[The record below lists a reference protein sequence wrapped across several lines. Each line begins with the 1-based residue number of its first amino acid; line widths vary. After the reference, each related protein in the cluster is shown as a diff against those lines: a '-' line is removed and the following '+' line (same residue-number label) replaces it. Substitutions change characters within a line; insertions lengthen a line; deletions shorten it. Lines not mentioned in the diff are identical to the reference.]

1 MLQLFTDV
9 SYQTSRVITHR
20 YSTSFSLGTRLFDAP
35 TRKAIYA
42 LYGFVRLADEI
53 VDTFHHTDKAEL
65 LTEFR
70 RDTQLA
76 IARGISL
83 NPVLHSFQEV
93 VNRYSIRPE
102 YIEAFFVSMEQDL
115 DKTRYSRQGYDEYI
129 YGSAEVVGLMCLQI
143 FCKGDEEL
151 FQRLYEPARRLG
163 AAFQKV
169 NFLRDLKAD
178 FAHLGRT
185 YFPNV
190 DLSRFDDRVKAQ
202 IEDEIGADFVAA
214 RKGIELLPSG
224 SKLGVYVAYVYY
236 KRLYQ
241 KIRSK
246 RPEYLLQ
253 ARVRVP
259 NQEKIGLMA
268 YSFARVKSG
277 LV

>member
-1 MLQLFTDV
+1 MLELYTDV
-9 SYQTSRVITHR
+9 SYRTSRIITER
-20 YSTSFSLGTRLFDAP
+20 YSTSFALGTRLLDAHM
-35 TRKAIYA
+35 RRSIYA

-53 VDTFHHTDKAEL
+53 VDTFHAHDKAEL
-65 LTEFR
+65 LAEFK
-70 RDTQLA
+70 RDTELA
-76 IARGISL
+76 VLRGISL
-83 NPVLHSFQEV
+83 NPVLNAFQAV
-93 VNRYSIRPE
+93 VNQYAVKPA
-102 YIEAFFVSMEQDL
+102 YIAAFFTSMEQDL
-115 DKTRYSRQGYDEYI
+115 DTTRYSREGYDEYI

-143 FCKGDEEL
+143 FCNGDDAL
-151 FQRLYEPARRLG
+151 FQRLQEPARRLG

-190 DLSRFDDRVKAQ
+190 DLSRFDDGVKEQ
-202 IEDEIGADFVAA
+202 IELEIADDFREA
-214 RKGIELLPSG
+214 RKGIEILPHG

-236 KRLYQ
+236 KRLFQ

-246 RPEYLLQ
+246 RPEHLLQ

-259 NQEKIGLMA
+259 NQEKLGLMA

-277 LV
+277 MV